1 MTDINLI
8 KKRWELILDKV
19 NSPYFTDEEFEE
31 FINMACLSFIN
42 KHAKNFESTD
52 KSTQDFDKLL
62 KEIRVDSD
70 DVGVVLD
77 TDIETELGTPF
88 MYIEN
93 VSCKKSCGN
102 YGLIRFCRHND
113 YYKMVENTFKKP
125 TDSKP
130 VFRIMN
136 DSIFISPAKKWK
148 VKITVMK
155 QPLPV
160 SVLNNVGLE
169 FDERASMKIISI
181 ALELAGIAVD
191 ETELYQMANA
201 EEQKLG

>member
-31 FINMACLSFIN
+31 FINMAVLSFIN
-42 KHAKNFESTD
+42 KHAKNFESSD
-52 KSTQDFDKLL
+52 KSTQDFDTLL

-70 DVGVVLD
+70 GVGIL
-77 TDIETELGTPF
+77 TDSVIEAELGSPF

-93 VSCKKSCGN
+93 VSYKKSCGD

-113 YYKMVENTFKKP
+113 YYKMLDNSFKKP
-125 TDSKP
+125 SDNKP
-130 VFRIMN
+130 VFRILN
-136 DSIFISPAKKWK
+136 DSVVISPPKKWK
-148 VKITVMK
+148 TKVTVIK

-160 SVLNNVGLE
+160 SIINDIGLD
-169 FDERASMKIISI
+169 FDERVSMKIVNI